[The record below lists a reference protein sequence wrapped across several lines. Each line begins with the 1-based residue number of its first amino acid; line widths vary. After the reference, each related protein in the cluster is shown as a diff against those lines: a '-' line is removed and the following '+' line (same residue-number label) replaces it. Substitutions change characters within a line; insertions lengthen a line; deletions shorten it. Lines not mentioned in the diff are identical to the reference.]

1 MKHSQISKLG
11 HFNVNVKCAIG
22 RIVVSHCILVARVIG
37 TVLLSGEGIVIG
49 VHTSDRS
56 GNHHAAVYIAIL
68 QYNAHSGEKPN
79 KLQFS
84 NTIPALKF

>member
-22 RIVVSHCILVARVIG
+22 RIVVSHCTLVVCVIG
-37 TVLLSGEGIVIG
+37 TVVLSGQGIVIG

-68 QYNAHSGEKPN
+68 Q
-79 KLQFS
+79 
-84 NTIPALKF
+84 